1 MQILIKQGRLLDPI
15 SSTDKVTDIL
25 IEDGYVTKIGDK
37 LTLPAPK
44 KRDRARSASGSGNN
58 GDEII
63 HDESRIINA
72 AGCFV
77 MPGLVDLHV
86 HLRDPG
92 LTYKEDIGTGAEAAA
107 RGGFTT
113 ICAMPNTKPVI
124 DTPDKLNYVRFKSAA
139 LSPIHI
145 MQIGAATKG
154 QKGEELADIAGMVDA
169 GAPAIS
175 EDGKSVMNAYLARE
189 AFRVAA
195 QLDIPVFCHC
205 EDKNLVHGGVMND
218 DENAERLGLPGI
230 SSSTED
236 IIAARNIILAKE
248 TGARLHLCH
257 VSTKDSVEMI
267 RIAKAKGLKVTGEVC
282 PHHFTLTS
290 DDIAR
295 DDPMFKMNPPV
306 RTKADRA
313 ALIEGLRDGTIDC
326 ISTDH
331 APHAAN
337 EKFGSMRTSA
347 FGIVG
352 LETAVPLAVTYL
364 LEPGILSPLD
374 LARVMSSGP
383 AAVADLTRQY
393 GDGRIAEGNPA
404 DIVIIDPA
412 EEWVIDRG
420 KFASKGRN
428 TPFNGWKV
436 RGRVKCTICE
446 GEIVFKDG
454 GFEFVRETEPAF

>member
-72 AGCFV
+72 SGCFV

-175 EDGKSVMNAYLARE
+175 EDGKSVMNA
-189 AFRVAA
+189 FR
-195 QLDIPVFCHC
+195 
-205 EDKNLVHGGVMND
+205 
-218 DENAERLGLPGI
+218 
-230 SSSTED
+230 SS
-236 IIAARNIILAKE
+236 
-248 TGARLHLCH
+248 
-257 VSTKDSVEMI
+257 
-267 RIAKAKGLKVTGEVC
+267 VT
-282 PHHFTLTS
+282 
-290 DDIAR
+290 A
-295 DDPMFKMNPPV
+295 
-306 RTKADRA
+306 RTKIWSTA
-313 ALIEGLRDGTIDC
+313 A
-326 ISTDH
+326 
-331 APHAAN
+331 
-337 EKFGSMRTSA
+337 
-347 FGIVG
+347 
-352 LETAVPLAVTYL
+352 
-364 LEPGILSPLD
+364 
-374 LARVMSSGP
+374 
-383 AAVADLTRQY
+383 
-393 GDGRIAEGNPA
+393 
-404 DIVIIDPA
+404 
-412 EEWVIDRG
+412 
-420 KFASKGRN
+420 
-428 TPFNGWKV
+428 
-436 RGRVKCTICE
+436 
-446 GEIVFKDG
+446 
-454 GFEFVRETEPAF
+454 

>member
-72 AGCFV
+72 SGCFV

-218 DENAERLGLPGI
+218 DENAER
-230 SSSTED
+230 
-236 IIAARNIILAKE
+236 
-248 TGARLHLCH
+248 H

>member
-1 MQILIKQGRLLDPI
+1 M
-15 SSTDKVTDIL
+15 
-25 IEDGYVTKIGDK
+25 
-37 LTLPAPK
+37 
-44 KRDRARSASGSGNN
+44 
-58 GDEII
+58 
-63 HDESRIINA
+63 
-72 AGCFV
+72 
-77 MPGLVDLHV
+77 
-86 HLRDPG
+86 
-92 LTYKEDIGTGAEAAA
+92 
-107 RGGFTT
+107 
-113 ICAMPNTKPVI
+113 
-124 DTPDKLNYVRFKSAA
+124 
-139 LSPIHI
+139 
-145 MQIGAATKG
+145 
-154 QKGEELADIAGMVDA
+154 
-169 GAPAIS
+169 
-175 EDGKSVMNAYLARE
+175 
-189 AFRVAA
+189 
-195 QLDIPVFCHC
+195 
-205 EDKNLVHGGVMND
+205 
-218 DENAERLGLPGI
+218 
-230 SSSTED
+230 
-236 IIAARNIILAKE
+236 
-248 TGARLHLCH
+248 
-257 VSTKDSVEMI
+257 
-267 RIAKAKGLKVTGEVC
+267 TGEVC